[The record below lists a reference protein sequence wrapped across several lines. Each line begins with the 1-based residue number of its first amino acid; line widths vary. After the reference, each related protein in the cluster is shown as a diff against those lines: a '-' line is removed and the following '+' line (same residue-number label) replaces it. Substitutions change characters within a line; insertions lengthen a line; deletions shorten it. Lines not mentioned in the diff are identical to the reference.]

1 MRTRSFTVVAMLLLT
16 ACAGAPRSRWDTNEN
31 AKAGEHTYMV
41 CKCDGTERQP
51 TPSEAASFSGGERV
65 DLYCEGKVHDCHRGD
80 PHGNSPGGANAR
92 NQLD

>member
-1 MRTRSFTVVAMLLLT
+1 MPFRPLLLVAPLLLA
-16 ACAGAPRSRWDTNEN
+16 ACAGASRSRWDTNEN

-41 CKCDGTERQP
+41 CTCDGTERQP

-65 DLYCEGKVHDCHRGD
+65 DLYCEGKVHHCHRGD
-80 PHGNSPGGANAR
+80 PEGNSPRGSAR

>member
-1 MRTRSFTVVAMLLLT
+1 MVMVAAVTLT
-16 ACAGAPRSRWDTNEN
+16 LALTLAACASAPRSRGDTNEN

-51 TPSEAASFSGGERV
+51 TPSEAASFADGERV
-65 DLYCEGKVHDCHRGD
+65 DLFCEGKVHDCHRGD
-80 PHGNSPGGANAR
+80 PHGNAPRGH